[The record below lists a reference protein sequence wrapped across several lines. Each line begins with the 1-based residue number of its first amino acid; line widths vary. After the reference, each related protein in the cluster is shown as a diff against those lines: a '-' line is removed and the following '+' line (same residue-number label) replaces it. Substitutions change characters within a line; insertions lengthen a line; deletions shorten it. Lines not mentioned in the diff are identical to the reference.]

1 MRGSV
6 ARVASSRANAAAAAT
21 TRATSRPSAA
31 PNGVA
36 PSRAADSTRRSNASA
51 TRLISDGNSVGEFRG
66 GRLCSGSNSVFGFRL
81 DPRAIV
87 SGVSRAPSPSATFRN
102 DARSLPRTP
111 SASIASSIVADSIV
125 VSAARAMAAAAGTD
139 SVQNHPSGRP
149 QLAHAARRRR
159 SATASANSNPGFEL
173 AREEERIE
181 SHVSSTSP
189 HRRDASRRVSTLSP
203 RPKAAFFGCVNR
215 ASASNAA
222 RSVAGE
228 CGPRSRPARASDDFK
243 DANVAPVI
251 GAFEPISAAT
261 PSVSTTVRGSMC
273 RDLTASSSAIARRRS
288 SRMDAVASPPNASR
302 HAKASRNAD
311 PGARGRFHGGLD
323 ATVASIRASVAS
335 LARDAK
341 ARFSRF
347 SRDAS
352 SSSARRIAAQNASNC
367 A

>member
-51 TRLISDGNSVGEFRG
+51 TRLISDGNSWGECRG
-66 GRLCSGSNSVFGFRL
+66 ARRCSGSNSAFGFRL
-81 DPRAIV
+81 DLRAGSV

-111 SASIASSIVADSIV
+111 SASIASSIVADSVV

-159 SATASANSNPGFEL
+159 SAAASANSNPGFEL

-203 RPKAAFFGCVNR
+203 RPKAAFSDASTARARPTPREASR
-215 ASASNAA
+215 ASAALGLDPRA
-222 RSVAGE
+222 RATISK
-228 CGPRSRPARASDDFK
+228 PRTSRP
-243 DANVAPVI
+243 
-251 GAFEPISAAT
+251 
-261 PSVSTTVRGSMC
+261 
-273 RDLTASSSAIARRRS
+273 
-288 SRMDAVASPPNASR
+288 
-302 HAKASRNAD
+302 
-311 PGARGRFHGGLD
+311 
-323 ATVASIRASVAS
+323 
-335 LARDAK
+335 
-341 ARFSRF
+341 
-347 SRDAS
+347 
-352 SSSARRIAAQNASNC
+352 SSARSNPYRRRRRASRRRFADPC
-367 A
+367 AET